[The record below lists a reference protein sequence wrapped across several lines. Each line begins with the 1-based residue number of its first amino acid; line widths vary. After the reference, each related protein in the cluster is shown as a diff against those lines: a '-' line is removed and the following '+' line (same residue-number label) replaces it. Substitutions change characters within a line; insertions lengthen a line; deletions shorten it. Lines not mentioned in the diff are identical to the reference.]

1 MPLFITILAITI
13 AQLPGLV
20 MRYLPFSR
28 VLELERKK
36 KLFLYYAAAFIF
48 QHLAVYILVKGDY
61 NNVTLLT
68 YKRLLFLLSTIY
80 VFINIAFIKGNL
92 YKHIFI
98 YGMQGGYSLFL
109 HSIVALFVGRISTAT
124 PLYIQLSIQT
134 IGYSILFT
142 LFFIPLWKKV
152 SNSIIFNSQIT
163 NDYYWNVIWMIPAL
177 AIYSDAMVTMNNQWI
192 NSLPQIISRIMT
204 ALSLIIS
211 WKWITLDFESLENML
226 YLKNQNKIMNLQ
238 TEGILAQAEILR
250 ESENHIKICKHDMRH
265 NLGIIRSLIQDKKTE
280 DVLNYIEELDTTM
293 NANKPL
299 VYCKNTIVN
308 SALLVYM
315 SKAKEKNIDVK
326 LELNIPD
333 KLPWNSNDIA
343 ILIAN
348 AFENAI
354 IASSKQ
360 SLDEQ
365 EIYISA
371 RFYDEKLAI
380 IFKNRFN
387 GEILIGSSGFPTS
400 TEPGHGIG
408 MQSILSI
415 VNKYKASASCTSN
428 NGWFNMTFL
437 FT

>member
-1 MPLFITILAITI
+1 
-13 AQLPGLV
+13 
-20 MRYLPFSR
+20 
-28 VLELERKK
+28 
-36 KLFLYYAAAFIF
+36 
-48 QHLAVYILVKGDY
+48 
-61 NNVTLLT
+61 
-68 YKRLLFLLSTIY
+68 
-80 VFINIAFIKGNL
+80 
-92 YKHIFI
+92 
-98 YGMQGGYSLFL
+98 
-109 HSIVALFVGRISTAT
+109 
-124 PLYIQLSIQT
+124 
-134 IGYSILFT
+134 
-142 LFFIPLWKKV
+142 
-152 SNSIIFNSQIT
+152 
-163 NDYYWNVIWMIPAL
+163 MIPAL

-192 NSLPQIISRIMT
+192 NSLPQFISRFMT

-280 DVLNYIEELDTTM
+280 DVLKYIEELDTTM
-293 NANKPL
+293 KATKPL

-315 SKAKEKNIDVK
+315 TKAKEKNIDVK

>member
-1 MPLFITILAITI
+1 M
-13 AQLPGLV
+13 
-20 MRYLPFSR
+20 
-28 VLELERKK
+28 K
-36 KLFLYYAAAFIF
+36 
-48 QHLAVYILVKGDY
+48 
-61 NNVTLLT
+61 
-68 YKRLLFLLSTIY
+68 
-80 VFINIAFIKGNL
+80 
-92 YKHIFI
+92 
-98 YGMQGGYSLFL
+98 
-109 HSIVALFVGRISTAT
+109 AT
-124 PLYIQLSIQT
+124 
-134 IGYSILFT
+134 
-142 LFFIPLWKKV
+142 
-152 SNSIIFNSQIT
+152 
-163 NDYYWNVIWMIPAL
+163 
-177 AIYSDAMVTMNNQWI
+177 
-192 NSLPQIISRIMT
+192 
-204 ALSLIIS
+204 
-211 WKWITLDFESLENML
+211 
-226 YLKNQNKIMNLQ
+226 
-238 TEGILAQAEILR
+238 
-250 ESENHIKICKHDMRH
+250 
-265 NLGIIRSLIQDKKTE
+265 
-280 DVLNYIEELDTTM
+280 
-293 NANKPL
+293 KPL

-315 SKAKEKNIDVK
+315 TKAKEKNIDVK
-326 LELNIPD
+326 LDLNIPD

-387 GEILIGSSGFPTS
+387 GEILIGRSGFPTN